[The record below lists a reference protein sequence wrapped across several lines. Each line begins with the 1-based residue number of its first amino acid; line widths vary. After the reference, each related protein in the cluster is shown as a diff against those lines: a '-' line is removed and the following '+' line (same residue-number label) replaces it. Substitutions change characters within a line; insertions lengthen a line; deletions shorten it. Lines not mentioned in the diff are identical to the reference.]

1 MSEENL
7 DIINQLRQLL
17 AEATGNELEE
27 IFSESHLQED
37 LNIDLM
43 EDFPRLMAKINHGF
57 EINLKIEEVLNELE
71 EAGETV
77 GELSKLIK
85 DEYELG

>member
-1 MSEENL
+1 MSEDQPN
-7 DIINQLRQLL
+7 IINKLRQLL

-27 IFSESHLQED
+27 IFPESHFQED

-43 EDFPRLMAKINHGF
+43 EDFPRLMAQINYRF

-71 EAGETV
+71 EAGESV
-77 GELSKLIK
+77 GELAKLIK